1 MITSVGIV
9 SLLVKNQ
16 DEALDFYVNTL
27 GFEKRT
33 DQQMG
38 PNYRWVTISPRGGST
53 EISLAAA
60 DTPDK
65 AALVG
70 KQHKEYVVMVLFT
83 DDCRRDFAEL
93 SAKGV
98 KFNGEIR
105 DEPWGLEVV
114 FEDLYGNQIDLVQ
127 PRAGPR

>member
-1 MITSVGIV
+1 
-9 SLLVKNQ
+9 
-16 DEALDFYVNTL
+16 
-27 GFEKRT
+27 
-33 DQQMG
+33 MG

-83 DDCRRDFAEL
+83 DNCRRDFAEL
-93 SAKGV
+93 SARGV
-98 KFNGEIR
+98 KFNGVPK
-105 DEPWGLEVV
+105 DQAWGTDVL
-114 FEDLYGNQIDLVQ
+114 FEDLYGNIIGLLQL
-127 PRAGPR
+127 PAGPR